1 MANRL
6 PLCSA
11 CRQNSTAIDRK
22 QEKPP
27 PVLAIP
33 EAAIEGQMLV
43 GCLLLHFIGM
53 EGICQ

>member
-1 MANRL
+1 MQRHN
-6 PLCSA
+6 
-11 CRQNSTAIDRK
+11 QNSISFDRK

-27 PVLAIP
+27 PVLTIP
-33 EAAIEGQMLV
+33 EAAQGQMLV